1 MHGCILSYERERDSS
16 KKIFS
21 YRIAIIYSWL
31 HIPNYA
37 YKKKKKSERAVP
49 SILPYIQKI
58 YSKIRMSWVML
69 HLYIDRVPT
78 FFFLKF
84 FKEKLESSQHY
95 LIYGNLI

>member
-37 YKKKKKSERAVP
+37 YKKEKSERAVP

-69 HLYIDRVPT
+69 HLYIDRVPN
-78 FFFLKF
+78 FFFF
-84 FKEKLESSQHY
+84 REKLESSQHY